1 MSYRIVNGRPQPI
14 EGIITPAN
22 SQSSNRKSNSISL
35 NESFKEILNKEI
47 YSGLSYKISAH
58 AQERV
63 EELELSQMDM
73 KTIGYGIEKAR
84 NKGSKNTLILYKD
97 IAFIASCEN
106 KTLITAVEKARAKDN
121 VFTNIDSMVML

>member
-14 EGIITPAN
+14 EGITASVN
-22 SQSSNRKSNSISL
+22 NVSTNRNGNSI
-35 NESFKEILNKEI
+35 NHKESFEEVLNQEL
-47 YSGLSYKISAH
+47 YGSLSYKISAH

-63 EELELSQMDM
+63 EILELSQKDL
-73 KTIGYGIEKAR
+73 KSIGYGIEKAR
-84 NKGSKNTLILYKD
+84 SKGSKNALILYKD

-121 VFTNIDSMVML
+121 VFTNIDSLVML

>member
-14 EGIITPAN
+14 EGIITPVN
-22 SQSSNRKSNSISL
+22 NQSSSRKNNSINH
-35 NESFKEILNKEI
+35 NESFKEVLNKEL
-47 YSGLSYKISAH
+47 YSELSYKISAH
-58 AQERV
+58 ALERM

-84 NKGSKNTLILYKD
+84 SKGSKNTLIFYKD